1 MENFVLAINC
11 FIDIWIFFLKFHHG
25 NSIIIAMFLDFLSN
39 ISKHL
44 ILISLDFSTFSSFL
58 ITLLEHWRHTS
69 LFPVSLGVEVL
80 LLDESLSS
88 LHGFSSDIVS
98 SLWEKVTQ
106 PSQLLLV
113 DTHENDIWK
122 SLVIDLLSILA
133 FAWLSWIWVI
143 LQSFDNNV
151 WLKLLK
157 DLVISKITKFRQVKN
172 RSFLHDFIIVIV
184 VNLNDTLS
192 DEVNFLDITLVAD
205 DNSSR
210 SI

>member
-1 MENFVLAINC
+1 
-11 FIDIWIFFLKFHHG
+11 
-25 NSIIIAMFLDFLSN
+25 
-39 ISKHL
+39 
-44 ILISLDFSTFSSFL
+44 
-58 ITLLEHWRHTS
+58 
-69 LFPVSLGVEVL
+69 

-122 SLVIDLLSILA
+122 SLIIDLLSILV

-151 WLKLLK
+151 RLKLLE
-157 DLVISKITKFRQVKN
+157 DLVISKVTKFRQVKN

-192 DEVNFLDITLVAD
+192 DEVDFLDIALVAD